1 MSLFAIDIFSRALV
15 LDVSFDKFMNY
26 NDNILLFSKINCLLI
41 NSMYWIC
48 SFLLLLTNLVKRLPK
63 IVTISEL
70 SYFFWVKFDHF
81 WGAHHFLGGLVSGKN
96 GLVPIRRSLAKVGKR
111 NSLASLCCC
120 STMGDS
126 RWRGVKN
133 VVKVTEQVLEKYI
146 GERLHSQLK
155 LRVASWST
163 PIV

>member
-1 MSLFAIDIFSRALV
+1 MKTSIKKYSKTWKIVKIELLKDCLLFWTQIQRYLQDPLTMSLFSIDIFSRALV

-70 SYFFWVKFDHF
+70 SYFFLGQVWPLLRCASFF
-81 WGAHHFLGGLVSGKN
+81 GGLGQWQKWACAHKKKPCQ
-96 GLVPIRRSLAKVGKR
+96 GR
-111 NSLASLCCC
+111 
-120 STMGDS
+120 
-126 RWRGVKN
+126 
-133 VVKVTEQVLEKYI
+133 
-146 GERLHSQLK
+146 
-155 LRVASWST
+155 
-163 PIV
+163 